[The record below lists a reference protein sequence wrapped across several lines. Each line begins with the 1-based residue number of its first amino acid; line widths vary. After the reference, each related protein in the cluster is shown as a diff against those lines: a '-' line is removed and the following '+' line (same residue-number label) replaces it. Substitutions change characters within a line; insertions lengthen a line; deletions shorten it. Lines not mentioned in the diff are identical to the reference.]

1 MFILLAGK
9 TPELIR
15 IQFILISFHH
25 LGLVKFIRGLT
36 MNTAVNTR
44 HHGGCPHDCPDTCS
58 MVYEVEDGKL
68 IGVKGNKQ
76 HPMTRGGLCVKLKDY
91 EKRHYHPD
99 RLLYPLRR
107 TGPKGSKQ
115 FERISWDKALG
126 EITSKW
132 KAIINEHGPHA
143 IMPNSYLG
151 NQGLVHGLN
160 GGDAF
165 FNRMGATVTE
175 RTFCGEGSCTAWL
188 LTVGPTA
195 GVDPESFIH
204 SKFIVI
210 WASNSVSTNVH
221 HWHIVKEAQKKGA
234 KVVVIDS
241 FASKT
246 AKEADW
252 HIAPK
257 PGTDGALAMAMM
269 HTIIKEGLVDQ
280 DYVDNYTKGYKEL
293 AERAKNRSPE
303 WAEEITGIPA
313 AVIRQF
319 AIEYAITSPAAI
331 RIGVALERNYGGGQ
345 AIRAVTCL
353 PALIGAWRHVGGGI
367 LQMPVWEHP
376 YKFDVI
382 CRPDLIPEGT
392 PVVNNLQLGRVLTG
406 ETDLKTPIKSMMV
419 WNTNPVTQAPETD
432 KIIEGLKREDLFM
445 VSAEHF
451 ISDTAAYADII
462 LPASMGAEM
471 EDMILSWGHLYFT
484 YNEKCIESPG
494 EAIPNNEIF
503 RRLAAGMG
511 YEDENF
517 KWSDGECLEHYI
529 DWNAPACDGIDMAY
543 MREHGYARLNV
554 GTKDD
559 RAPHKEG
566 NFPTP
571 SGKCEFHIEGATNFV
586 AGPFRQMYE
595 GFQPGEPLD
604 SLPDYV
610 ASRETAEADPELAV
624 LYPLNIISPKSHG
637 FLNSC
642 YANIEKK
649 IKGQGEQSVLI
660 NPLDAKTRHVAEG
673 DKVRVFNGRG
683 GFEGVAKITDDVSS
697 GIVVATLGYWRQLNN
712 GTVNCIS
719 SAEFVDMGHAPTFS
733 DNLVQVKRL

>member
-1 MFILLAGK
+1 MQTVLK
-9 TPELIR
+9 T
-15 IQFILISFHH
+15 
-25 LGLVKFIRGLT
+25 T
-36 MNTAVNTR
+36 

-68 IGVKGNKQ
+68 LSVKGNKE

-99 RLLYPLRR
+99 RLLYPLKR

-115 FERISWDKALG
+115 FERISWDEALT
-126 EITSKW
+126 EITTKW
-132 KAIINEHGPHA
+132 KAIIDEHGPHA

-204 SKFIVI
+204 SKYIII
-210 WASNSVSTNVH
+210 WASNSVSTNLH

-252 HIAPK
+252 HICPK

-269 HTIIKEGLVDQ
+269 NVIIEQDLVDQ
-280 DYVDNYTKGYKEL
+280 DYVDNYTVGYEDL
-293 AERAKNRSPE
+293 AERAKDRSPE
-303 WAEEITGIPA
+303 WAEEITGISA
-313 AVIRQF
+313 ENIRKL
-319 AIEYAITSPAAI
+319 ATEYATTGPAAI

-345 AIRAVTCL
+345 AIRAVTSL

-367 LQMPVWEHP
+367 LQFPVWEHP

-382 CRPDLIPEGT
+382 SRPDLIPEGT
-392 PVVNNLQLGRVLTG
+392 PVVNNLQLGRILTG
-406 ETDLKTPIKSMMV
+406 EIKLDTPIKSMMC

-432 KIIEGLKREDLFM
+432 KIIEGLKREDLFL

-451 ISDTAAYADII
+451 ISDTAAYADIV

-471 EDMILSWGHLYFT
+471 EDMILSWGHLYLT
-484 YNEKCIESPG
+484 YNEKCVESPG

-503 RRLAAGMG
+503 RRLAALMG
-511 YEDENF
+511 YEDDNF
-517 KWSDGECLEHYI
+517 KWSDSECLEHYV
-529 DWNAPACDGIDMAY
+529 DWDSPACEGIDLAY
-543 MREHGYARLNV
+543 MREHGFAKLTV

-571 SGKCEFHIEGATNFV
+571 SGKCEFKVEGATNFV
-586 AGPFRQMYE
+586 AGPFRQMYD
-595 GFQPGEPLD
+595 GFQSGEPLD
-604 SLPDYV
+604 SLPDYL
-610 ASRETAEADPELAV
+610 ASRETIDADPELAKK
-624 LYPLNIISPKSHG
+624 YPLNIISPKSHG

-642 YANIEKK
+642 FANMENK
-649 IKGQGEQSVLI
+649 IKGQGQQFVLI
-660 NPLDAKTRHVAEG
+660 NPTDANSRGISEG
-673 DKVRVFNGRG
+673 NIVRVFNGRG
-683 GFEGVAKITDDVSS
+683 AFEGLAKITEDVNT
-697 GIVVATLGYWRQLNN
+697 GIVVATLGYWRQLNK

-719 SAEFVDMGHAPTFS
+719 SAEFGDMGHSTSFS
-733 DNLVQVKRL
+733 DNLVEVALVS